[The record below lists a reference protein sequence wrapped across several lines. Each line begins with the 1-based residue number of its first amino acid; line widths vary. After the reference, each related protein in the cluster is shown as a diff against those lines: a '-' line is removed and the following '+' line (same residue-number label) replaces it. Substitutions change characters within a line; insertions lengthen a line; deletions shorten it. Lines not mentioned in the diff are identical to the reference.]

1 MNFCASRRG
10 EKHLFLSLFPEE
22 PDAPRVSFHV
32 LVQGALRTAEGGNRT
47 ESLSGRSLIRFP
59 DQFIEKNAA
68 SCVVVRREGEGF
80 LRFPERDLKESFS
93 VRIAGKKGVCVSR
106 DSQLY
111 FRFVP
116 VENLPGRSLFLQ
128 NALIRVQETVP
139 SLERFVR

>member
-1 MNFCASRRG
+1 MCLCRG
-10 EKHLFLSLFPEE
+10 
-22 PDAPRVSFHV
+22 
-32 LVQGALRTAEGGNRT
+32 
-47 ESLSGRSLIRFP
+47 LSGWKELNLKSFPGRLICFA

-68 SCVVVRREGEGF
+68 SCIVVCGEGEGV
-80 LRFPERDLKESFS
+80 LRFPKWNLKESFS
-93 VRIAGKKGVCVSR
+93 IRIAGKKCIGLPC